1 MAHGVGL
8 CYAIVP
14 LYTCIGEVKGTE
26 RVREKSSLRN
36 RAKHRTFEIEVACA
50 EEGHWTATS
59 RVIPGLNVEGE
70 TSEEAIA
77 EARIWAPELLRANG
91 AVADDE
97 VIELLFSGDGERLT
111 IE

>member
-1 MAHGVGL
+1 MGV
-8 CYAIVP
+8 
-14 LYTCIGEVKGTE
+14 EGTE
-26 RVREKSSLRN
+26 RVRETSSLTN
-36 RAKHRTFEIEVACA
+36 RTEHRTFEIEVARA

-59 RVIPGLNVEGE
+59 AAIPGLNVEGE

-91 AVADDE
+91 VVADDE
-97 VIELLFSGDGERLT
+97 VVELLFSREGERLA